1 MSTSSTVH
9 TKLDLSD
16 SSSYL
21 PSNLFQ
27 PRTTFFNRKQTS
39 SGIQQ
44 LLLRRNRL
52 DSLRIYAKALSQLK
66 QHLTELSLR
75 ENNFMTFPGEVAV
88 LKNLT
93 SLSLANNRLKIIEN
107 EMLSSLIHLQWLN
120 LSHNQLTELP
130 LDIVCCHHLRGL
142 DLEDNLISSFPVVI
156 FYLTRLEVLL
166 IQKNQ
171 IKTIPTNYDFPPTV
185 NTLNLSFNQF
195 MQIPSTLLYKPPES
209 LTHLHLSG
217 NKLRNLSP
225 KFLSTG
231 YKKLISLDLHT
242 CQLTRC
248 SPKLFERLSKCP
260 DLRRLNLAINRLADL
275 PSEIGLL
282 NQLQWLNLNDNLISV
297 LPSTLSDLTHLV
309 KLGLVQNKIQVLPPF
324 MFLHMLELQK
334 LDIRRN
340 LLKYMPPSILALA
353 PRQEVDVHV
362 DLAVPHSVFQSLS
375 NPVCTTGD
383 LVEKN
388 CLDGHPYGGSLRTL
402 LFYENPTVEH
412 VDGILCDLGD
422 DPGSPESVQT
432 MSMAN
437 IYNVLKSSPSPRTIK
452 TWLRQSL
459 FPIQKNVLHCNH
471 PKFKRSDHPMPN
483 MLSEIDDEGNESQD
497 EQDTETDDEE
507 VNAIRIETQ
516 QILTQVM
523 SLRELTLRSHLT
535 RRHASK
541 RSLVQQQRLDQK
553 PDQASL
559 FIKHALPNSVV
570 PTMMQL
576 ITLQEAKQC
585 DFCACWYTDS
595 RCQIGYLARLCNNR
609 LQIPIRFNVCS
620 TECTLDAVIRLYQ
633 TTTDWHTRQSLA
645 HIDATLLLP
654 PQQSQDLTRPG
665 TSANYWNVGLSR
677 SPVISATTVS
687 PMHRTLGLER
697 GDLEEEQ
704 ENTVQSNASSS
715 TTLSTVSTLSLTRQ
729 SSLARS
735 LRNRV
740 VQLASTIFNYNH
752 ELSAPQFLPL
762 VFPQATEEPPSVVSV
777 TTRMVDG
784 RLHTERTQPQLRLAT
799 PTPNPTAFHHLP
811 RDAIRLEKF

>member
-195 MQIPSTLLYKPPES
+195 TQIPSTLLYKPPES

-645 HIDATLLLP
+645 HIDATLLSP

-715 TTLSTVSTLSLTRQ
+715 TTLSTVSTLSRKLYY
-729 SSLARS
+729 
-735 LRNRV
+735 
-740 VQLASTIFNYNH
+740 IFLCMYFYSRFLLLLYN
-752 ELSAPQFLPL
+752 
-762 VFPQATEEPPSVVSV
+762 
-777 TTRMVDG
+777 
-784 RLHTERTQPQLRLAT
+784 
-799 PTPNPTAFHHLP
+799 
-811 RDAIRLEKF
+811 I